1 MELANAESVLHDNAL
16 GYAKA
21 TRAVLGRLA
30 AAATNAS
37 ALPPAPEVH
46 ASASKVPNSARPAAW

>member
-21 TRAVLGRLA
+21 ARAILGRLA
-30 AAATNAS
+30 AAATDAS